1 MTTGRTAPLPRR
13 HFRFKY
19 RTNTKAPA
27 VFWAGAFVFRASL
40 FAAGKPGCRL
50 WLLANLRGLVV
61 QRGPPPGG
69 GLVVQ
74 LGEDVSSLLGC
85 RFGLLHGAGVRL
97 GIRVVAYTRH
107 LPRHFH

>member
-27 VFWAGAFVFRASL
+27 VFWAGAFVYRAFL

-50 WLLANLRGLVV
+50 WLLANLRGVVV
-61 QRGPPPGG
+61 QRGHSPGSR
-69 GLVVQ
+69 LVVQ
-74 LGEDVSSLLGC
+74 LGEEVGSLLGC
-85 RFGLLHGAGVRL
+85 RFGLLHGAGVSL
-97 GIRVVAYTRH
+97 RVWIVAY
-107 LPRHFH
+107 